1 MMQSDTAD
9 SITRVNK
16 TWHLLVKYIPIKS

>member
-1 MMQSDTAD
+1 MQSDTAD